1 MNIIQALNDP
11 KVFGRYFKAD
21 SWNVWRVFLAALFGL
36 PLGHDQL
43 QLFQQFTGRSVA
55 PASPLREA
63 WLVVGRRGGKSF
75 VLATI
80 AVFLACFKDWRPF
93 LGPGEVGTIMII
105 AKDRAQARSIK
116 RFISGMLRET
126 PMLSRVLE
134 EETAESIRLRNRIV
148 IEIHTASYRSTRG
161 YTIVAA
167 LLDEI
172 AIWETDETSAEPDV
186 EVINAIKPGMLT
198 VPGSMLLCAS
208 SPHARRGALWE
219 AYRKHFGQDNDPV
232 LVWQAATRA
241 MHPTVPQSDIDAHMA
256 EDPAR
261 AQAEYYAQFRTDVET
276 FVSREVVDAAVAVG
290 RHELSRVEGVRYTGF
305 TDPSGGSSDSMS
317 LAICHVEGDAAG
329 NRRMPLDLVREVK
342 PPFSPDAVVAEF
354 AALLKAYGI
363 HTVCGDRYGGMWPR
377 ERFAVHGV
385 AYQPATKSAS
395 ELYLELLPIL
405 NSGRVELLDHP
416 RLIAQLCQL
425 ERSPARSGRD
435 NISHPPGGHD
445 DIVNAVAGAVVMA
458 QAAAIQEP
466 TSFPI
471 PIFSGTPRGI
481 PGQNYGVGASERAV
495 PAPAPAA
502 PAAAY
507 DYNKNQDWKNY
518 VLPDGNIST
527 TPFGGGRKWWGPV

>member
-1 MNIIQALNDP
+1 LDILQALNDP

-36 PLGHDQL
+36 PLSHDQL
-43 QLFQQFTGRSVA
+43 ALFKQFTGRTTA
-55 PASPLREA
+55 PTSPLREA

-80 AVFLACFKDWRPF
+80 AVFLACFKNSRPF

-219 AYRKHFGQDNDPV
+219 AYRKHFGQDSDPI
-232 LVWQAATRA
+232 LVWQAPTRDMNA
-241 MHPTVPQSDIDAHMA
+241 TVPQADIDAHMA

-261 AQAEYYAQFRTDVET
+261 ARAEYFAEFRTDVET
-276 FVSREVVDAAVAVG
+276 FISREVIDAAVVPG
-290 RHELSRVEGVRYTGF
+290 RHDLPRMDGANYTGF
-305 TDPSGGSSDSMS
+305 TDPSGGSSDSMTLS
-317 LAICHVEGDAAG
+317 ICHVEGDAAG
-329 NRRMPLDLVREVK
+329 IKRTVTDLIREVK

-363 HTVCGDRYGGMWPR
+363 HAVWGDRYAGVWPR
-377 ERFAVHGV
+377 ERFAVHGID
-385 AYQPATKSAS
+385 YRIPGKSAS
-395 ELYLELLPIL
+395 DLYTELLPVL
-405 NSGRVELLDHP
+405 NSRRAELPDNP
-416 RLIAQLCQL
+416 RLVSQLCQL
-425 ERSPARSGRD
+425 ERHAGSAKD
-435 NISHPPGGHD
+435 NIKHPPGGHD
-445 DIVNAVAGAVVMA
+445 DVANSVAGAIVMA
-458 QAAAIQEP
+458 LQVAATEV

-471 PIFSGTPRGI
+471 PFVAGVLRNI
-481 PGQNYGVGASERAV
+481 PAQNYGVGASERA
-495 PAPAPAA
+495 PMPDASPPISD
-502 PAAAY
+502 Y
-507 DYNKNQDWKNY
+507 DYNTNEGWKSH
-518 VLPDGNIST
+518 VLPDGNIT
-527 TPFGGGRKWWGPV
+527 PTPFGSGSRKWWGPV